1 MLMNLYTITLNN
13 IIRKK
18 TRVLL
23 VICSL
28 IAGIATVIAL
38 LTIVDSMRL
47 ALGDQID
54 EFGANI
60 VIVPRVEG
68 MEINYGDTHISR
80 TAIDLNQLSEADLD
94 PIKTI
99 PDYDSVNLVSAK
111 MVSAVTAESQN
122 ILLVGINPRQEFA
135 MKPWFSFA
143 AQAGLSG
150 GEPPGDPALFDL
162 PEDGLIAGAD
172 AAMTLGVGTGDRVM
186 LNERP
191 FTVAAILNRLGSVED
206 GLLYANLATVQN
218 LLGRPG
224 ELSMIE
230 IAAYC
235 NACPVEEL
243 AVQLS
248 EVLPNGRVTA
258 LRQAALLR
266 EETINRF
273 AVFSIILSATVL
285 LVAALLILTTMMA
298 SVHERTLEIGI
309 FRAIGFRAGHVMTII
324 LLEAGLIGILGGAA
338 GFMVGNLAGRAA
350 GPFLAGTTV
359 AVTWQPQLLMPAVLL
374 SVFLALSATFY
385 PALRAAR
392 LDPVEA
398 LRFI

>member
-1 MLMNLYTITLNN
+1 MNLYTITLNN

-28 IAGIATVIAL
+28 IASIATVVAL
-38 LTIVDSMRL
+38 LVIVDSMRL

-68 MEINYGDTHISR
+68 MEISYGGTHISR
-80 TAIDLNQLSEADLD
+80 TAIDLTQLSEADLD
-94 PIKTI
+94 RIKEI
-99 PDYDSVNLVSAK
+99 PDYDSINLVSAK
-111 MVSAVTAESQN
+111 MVTAVKANEQDL
-122 ILLVGINPRQEFA
+122 LLVGINPRQEFV

-143 AQAGLSG
+143 GQAGLNG
-150 GEPPGDPALFDL
+150 GEPPGDPAIFDL
-162 PEDGLIAGAD
+162 AEDGLIAGAD
-172 AAMTLGVGTGDRVM
+172 AALVLGASAGDRVM
-186 LNERP
+186 INGRP
-191 FTVAAILNRLGSVED
+191 FIIAAILNQLGSVED
-206 GLLYANLATVQN
+206 GLLYANLTAVQN

-224 ELSMIE
+224 EISMIE

-243 AVQLS
+243 AAQLS

-273 AVFSIILSATVL
+273 AVFSILLSATVL

-309 FRAIGFRAGHVMTII
+309 FRAIGFRAGHVMVII
-324 LLEAGLIGILGGAA
+324 LLESGLIGILGGVA
-338 GFMVGNLAGRAA
+338 GFITGNLVARAV
-350 GPFLAGTTV
+350 GPFLVDNAV
-359 AVTWQPQLLMPAVLL
+359 AVTWQTQLLMPAVLL
-374 SVFLALSATFY
+374 SVLLALSATFY